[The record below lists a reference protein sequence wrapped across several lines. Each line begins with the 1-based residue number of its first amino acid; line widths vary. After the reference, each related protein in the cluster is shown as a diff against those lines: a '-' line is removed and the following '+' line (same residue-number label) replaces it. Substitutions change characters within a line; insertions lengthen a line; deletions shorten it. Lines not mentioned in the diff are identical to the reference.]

1 MNISESFRSQY
12 AAALEM
18 MRHAIQHCPDFAWD
32 DERYGNRSWHI
43 AYHAL
48 FYAALYL
55 SPGED
60 VAEMWEK
67 ARPHHQ
73 WLSKSAWTPEL
84 GGNVVIPYSKV
95 ELLEFTDY
103 IESRLA
109 TAFDQTPYDAPSGF
123 SWISFN
129 RFQLHIYNLRH
140 LQHHIGQLSERVR
153 QTSGQGTGWVG
164 RK

>member
-18 MRHAIQHCPDFAWD
+18 ARHVIQRCPDEIWD
-32 DERYGNRSWHI
+32 DPAFGNRFWHLS
-43 AYHAL
+43 YHAL

-55 SPGED
+55 SHSESD
-60 VAEMWEK
+60 VHMWDK
-67 ARPHHQ
+67 ARPSHQ
-73 WLSKSAWTPEL
+73 SLGKSDFYPGYDPADA
-84 GGNVVIPYSKV
+84 IPYSKE
-95 ELLEFTDY
+95 ELLEFADF

-109 TAFDQTPYDAPSGF
+109 TAFDETPYDAPSGF

-140 LQHHIGQLSERVR
+140 FQHHIGQLSERVR
-153 QTSGQGTGWVG
+153 QTSGKGTGWVG
-164 RK
+164 RR